1 MIDNHSS
8 KRNINLVIGLGK
20 SGFWAAKYL
29 RSINKRVIVWESK
42 DGIDFLE
49 RKTALEELNIIV
61 SLNKELE
68 IAKYAIFSL
77 GSIWNDNSF
86 EQLSKLE
93 NEIKDPSLLKCIKN
107 QKVISNQF
115 LINK

>member
-1 MIDNHSS
+1 LLYI
-8 KRNINLVIGLGK
+8 
-20 SGFWAAKYL
+20 Y
-29 RSINKRVIVWESK
+29 SINK
-42 DGIDFLE
+42 
-49 RKTALEELNIIV
+49 ELD
-61 SLNKELE
+61 

-93 NEIKDPSLLKCIKN
+93 NKIKDPSLLKCIKN
-107 QKVISNQF
+107 QKLISNQF

>member
-1 MIDNHSS
+1 MHLSREGSFISFSNFDNCS
-8 KRNINLVIGLGK
+8 KLL
-20 SGFWAAKYL
+20 SFQML
-29 RSINKRVIVWESK
+29 P
-42 DGIDFLE
+42 
-49 RKTALEELNIIV
+49 
-61 SLNKELE
+61 KEK
-68 IAKYAIFSL
+68 IAIFSL

-107 QKVISNQF
+107 QKLISNQF

>member
-1 MIDNHSS
+1 MCIRDSY
-8 KRNINLVIGLGK
+8 
-20 SGFWAAKYL
+20 KY
-29 RSINKRVIVWESK
+29 
-42 DGIDFLE
+42 
-49 RKTALEELNIIV
+49 

-107 QKVISNQF
+107 QKLISNQF